1 MENHWATV
9 VVALTFCCFIQLQ
22 YAFCGERRDE
32 LSRAHETL
40 WDHTVSIYRET
51 LSYQKYMVTAALVTV
66 IVIFGTYLYFHFK
79 ENEGEVQRD
88 TAFLRY
94 LTQRAIEQ

>member
-9 VVALTFCCFIQLQ
+9 VVALTVCCFIQ
-22 YAFCGERRDE
+22 YAFCGEQRDE

-51 LSYQKYMVTAALVTV
+51 LSHQFYMAAVALATV
-66 IVIFGTYLYFHFK
+66 IVIFVTYLYFHFK

-88 TAFLRY
+88 MAFIQY
-94 LTQRAIEQ
+94 ATQRAIKQ